1 MLLGVPVPLLPVHK
15 VPLPLVTSNQLPFPI
30 LIWISFPFPLKFG
43 ILILKTLIGLRHES
57 SRDFL
62 FVCSFL
68 LFFFHSRILKNYF
81 LKLELKYPVVK
92 LYIGIGM
99 TVCNVLHHYSFCL
112 HSSHLS
118 FSVKLLCKHG
128 SSWIRWRHEL
138 VTKANFS
145 DVQRPVHQDS
155 AKFKNIHKTSS
166 WDKFSS
172 WVHICQFLRT
182 LQKYT

>member
-1 MLLGVPVPLLPVHK
+1 M
-15 VPLPLVTSNQLPFPI
+15 
-30 LIWISFPFPLKFG
+30 
-43 ILILKTLIGLRHES
+43 RHES
-57 SRDFL
+57 FRDFL

-68 LFFFHSRILKNYF
+68 LVFFHSRILKNSF